1 MTFGEA
7 FAFEEENLSLVV
19 GEDLDG
25 ERLDVFL
32 AWKLDRTRSHI
43 QALIREGRS
52 GSKGARRQSRRWWS
66 ETEWV
71 SAFRWNPGR
80 HRNSFRNRWISGWST
95 RMRTS
100 LSLTNPPVY

>member
-43 QALIREGRS
+43 QALIREGKVRIEGGKKAKPS
-52 GSKGARRQSRRWWS
+52 LVVRNGMGIS
-66 ETEWV
+66 V
-71 SAFRWNPGR
+71 SMEPRPAQELVPE
-80 HRNSFRNRWISGWST
+80 
-95 RMRTS
+95 
-100 LSLTNPPVY
+100 PVYFRVV

>member
-32 AWKLDRTRSHI
+32 AWKLTGQDPI
-43 QALIREGRS
+43 Y
-52 GSKGARRQSRRWWS
+52 
-66 ETEWV
+66 
-71 SAFRWNPGR
+71 R
-80 HRNSFRNRWISGWST
+80 H
-95 RMRTS
+95 
-100 LSLTNPPVY
+100 